1 MRRIA
6 RPAWLDEGEE
16 PDYRFTLANERT
28 YLAWLR
34 TALALLAAA
43 VVLHQLQPAGLLVP
57 VRWLSPGFAGLAGLA
72 VGLGFMRWRSY
83 EIAMRHRRTLPAGLG
98 LLALALLMAVAAA
111 LTTLAVLPGWP

>member
-6 RPAWLDEGEE
+6 RPAWLDEGED

-34 TALALLAAA
+34 TSLALLAAA
-43 VVLHQLQPAGLLVP
+43 VVLHQLQPPGLLVP

-83 EIAMRHRRTLPAGLG
+83 EIAMRHRRALPAGLG
-98 LLALALLMAVAAA
+98 LLTLALLMAVAAG
-111 LTTLAVLPGWP
+111 LTSLAVLPVGP